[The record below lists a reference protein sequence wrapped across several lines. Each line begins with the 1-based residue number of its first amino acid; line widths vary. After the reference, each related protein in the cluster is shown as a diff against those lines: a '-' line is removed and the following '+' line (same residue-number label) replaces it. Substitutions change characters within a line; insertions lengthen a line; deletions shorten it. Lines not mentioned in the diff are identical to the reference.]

1 MPVENKNLEKF
12 YHKFSFIIL
21 ICMEKKNIE
30 ILQGQF
36 KIRLFT
42 LCMLYPVLVSCLI
55 ILSYYPVLLSCLII
69 LSYYPVLYPVL
80 VLENGSVKGLEM
92 NSCVMN

>member
-1 MPVENKNLEKF
+1 MHGEKKTLKF
-12 YHKFSFIIL
+12 YRDNSKLDFL
-21 ICMEKKNIE
+21 RYVC
-30 ILQGQF
+30 
-36 KIRLFT
+36 
-42 LCMLYPVLVSCLI
+42 Y